1 VVDVPLIAWEFA
13 ALLTRAEQAENQLAF
28 TLVDR
33 DTVKVELARVV
44 AERDALRAAIGALEQ
59 GMRDALAGG
68 IAGKPGECAADYG
81 RVADRLAVLREGR
94 QG

>member
-1 VVDVPLIAWEFA
+1 
-13 ALLTRAEQAENQLAF
+13 
-28 TLVDR
+28 
-33 DTVKVELARVV
+33 VV